1 MTHPPSPFLPALEV
15 LSTRMDLLRE
25 DVRQLHPL
33 LDLMEPREGDETA
46 AFAGRLLDVLTTI
59 EASYREQATAFRAL
73 SARLEA
79 IDARLA
85 LLLGEPD

>member
-1 MTHPPSPFLPALEV
+1 MTDQSPFLAPLEI
-15 LSTRMDLLRE
+15 LSTRMDRLRE
-25 DVRQLHPL
+25 DVHRLHPL

-46 AFAGRLLDVLTTI
+46 AIAGRLLDVLTTI
-59 EASYREQATAFRAL
+59 DASYREQAAAFQDL
-73 SARLEA
+73 LNRLAA